1 MVDTETHDKLLL
13 VSFAARLTS
22 LIFQQ
27 HNNGFTNEFRE
38 RNDKGMPKALKPGVG
53 RNPLIENIDPTAS

>member
-1 MVDTETHDKLLL
+1 MVDTETHNKLLI

-27 HNNGFTNEFRE
+27 HNNGFTNEFSE
-38 RNDKGMPKALKPGVG
+38 RNDKAKPKALKSGVG
-53 RNPLIENIDPTAS
+53 RNPLIEKVDSTAS